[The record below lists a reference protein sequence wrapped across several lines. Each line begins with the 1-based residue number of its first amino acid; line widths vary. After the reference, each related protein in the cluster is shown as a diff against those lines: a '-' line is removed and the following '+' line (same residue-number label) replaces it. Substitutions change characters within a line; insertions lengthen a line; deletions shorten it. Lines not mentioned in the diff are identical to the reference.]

1 MYSRNIDYER
11 LDQCIKYVNLDKLI
25 SSLDEGGE
33 TMIGE
38 GFRKISGG
46 QMQKLNIARALYRK
60 PKLLILDEA
69 TSNQDIENEE
79 IIINLI
85 NKLKG
90 KITIIG
96 VAHRLNSITSA
107 DNIFLFK
114 NGRIIENGKH
124 NKLLANKKDYWKLW
138 NSYQQ

>member
-1 MYSRNIDYER
+1 
-11 LDQCIKYVNLDKLI
+11 
-25 SSLDEGGE
+25 
-33 TMIGE
+33 
-38 GFRKISGG
+38 
-46 QMQKLNIARALYRK
+46 MQKLNIARALYRK

-69 TSNQDIENEE
+69 TSNQDVENEE

-90 KITIIG
+90 KVTIIV

-124 NKLLANKKDYWKLW
+124 KKLLDDKKDYWQLW
-138 NSYQQ
+138 NTYQK